1 MATVSFLRTQT
12 GMKSRLDLACAYQ
25 QLSQDENL
33 DHGKYRIIVSGC
45 ELCTCPR
52 CRYSFLVVLL

>member
-1 MATVSFLRTQT
+1 VWADSNSGHHAKYMATVSFLRTQN

-33 DHGKYRIIVSGC
+33 DHG
-45 ELCTCPR
+45 EH
-52 CRYSFLVVLL
+52 

>member
-1 MATVSFLRTQT
+1 VWADGNSIHHAKYVATVSFLRTQT

-33 DHGKYRIIVSGC
+33 DHGEY
-45 ELCTCPR
+45 
-52 CRYSFLVVLL
+52 